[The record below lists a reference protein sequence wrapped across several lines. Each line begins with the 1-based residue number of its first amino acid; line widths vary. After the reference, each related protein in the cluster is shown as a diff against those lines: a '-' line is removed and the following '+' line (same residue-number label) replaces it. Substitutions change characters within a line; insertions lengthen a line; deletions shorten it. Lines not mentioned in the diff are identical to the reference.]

1 MAEVSKLSWL
11 VPGFSSSA
19 LICFHE
25 ILIRACTNRYGISPE
40 DFTLTW
46 LMSGGL
52 FCAHSPQWPHPTP
65 TTPAAKQH
73 FHTAP
78 GGAAAI
84 IALRKRGTA
93 TPYSLKGVPLWVFA
107 LVGWTLTQQEQL
119 IKISTGLSPNPG
131 MAKTIVN
138 LNTGKPLPIHGK
150 ERRPPFPPR
159 SPPPHRSP
167 RLRTAAL

>member
-1 MAEVSKLSWL
+1 MAHVRRPLL
-11 VPGFSSSA
+11 
-19 LICFHE
+19 
-25 ILIRACTNRYGISPE
+25 
-40 DFTLTW
+40 
-46 LMSGGL
+46 
-52 FCAHSPQWPHPTP
+52 CAQPWPHPTP
-65 TTPAAKQH
+65 HGPALSHCAR
-73 FHTAP
+73 

-138 LNTGKPLPIHGK
+138 LNTGKPVLSTYP
-150 ERRPPFPPR
+150 
-159 SPPPHRSP
+159 
-167 RLRTAAL
+167 L